1 MSQAMGKIIGQVV
14 RALAIDLPDLS
25 DGDLLARYL
34 ANRDA
39 DAFAAL
45 VRRHGPMVRGVCR
58 RILRHDHDAEDAFQA
73 TFLVLVRK
81 ANTIKPKDVV
91 GNWLHGVA
99 YQTAVRA
106 RALAAKRRG
115 REANS
120 AEAVEPIAAIDSQ
133 ELSDILPLLD
143 KKINTLPAKYRAPIV
158 LCDLE
163 GKTRKEAALQLGW
176 PEGTVAGRLA
186 RGRAI
191 LATRLGKLI
200 GTLSVALTAEAA
212 ACVPIPLVEAT
223 LRAAALFAA
232 GSTATVISG
241 PVVALTQGVLKAMFL
256 TKLKTAVA
264 VLLCIGI
271 GSVGTGGLLYRTQAA
286 NPQAGDNAVA
296 AQIDPSKTPDSPTGN
311 DPFAVQAKPSTPD
324 ANAPKPNEIPP
335 IASEQD
341 ASKNKR
347 KGLFEPELPRIPGP
361 PTVEELRTKYLKLQ
375 DDLSRHLS
383 REQLQQ
389 RAHELEKELA
399 AAKEKALRLAREKRA
414 DDELEKAKAILLNVV
429 KQHQG
434 TKAALMANRALNA
447 VSLPPPSAESPN
459 TGLLPPLPGN
469 VAAPPRNV
477 DPGLALPPAPNNKKQ

>member
-1 MSQAMGKIIGQVV
+1 MSQPKDKIIGQVV
-14 RALAIDLPDLS
+14 RALAMDLPDVS

-58 RILRHDHDAEDAFQA
+58 RILRHEHDAEDAFQA

-91 GNWLHGVA
+91 GNWLYGVA

-115 REANS
+115 RETTS
-120 AEAVEPIAAIDSQ
+120 AELAEPIAAIDHQ
-133 ELSDILPLLD
+133 ELCDLLPLLD
-143 KKINTLPAKYRAPIV
+143 KKLNALPDKYRAPIV

-163 GKTRKEAALQLGW
+163 GKTRKEAAVQLGW

-191 LATRLGKLI
+191 LARRLGQLI
-200 GTLSVALTAEAA
+200 GTLSVALAAEAA
-212 ACVPIPLVEAT
+212 ACVPVPLVEAT
-223 LRAAALFAA
+223 LRAAAMFAA
-232 GSTATVISG
+232 GSAATVISG
-241 PVVALTQGVLKAMFL
+241 PVVALTQGVLQAMFL
-256 TKLKTAVA
+256 TKLKTTIA

-271 GSVGTGGLLYRTQAA
+271 GGVGTGGLLYRTQAA
-286 NPQAGDNAVA
+286 NPQVGDNAIA
-296 AQIDPSKTPDSPTGN
+296 AQVNPPKAPDPQTGN
-311 DPFAVQAKPSTPD
+311 DPFVAQSKPSTQD
-324 ANAPKPNEIPP
+324 ANKEYRSNAPAQNTPGIPP
-335 IASEQD
+335 PDLSFP
-341 ASKNKR
+341 S
-347 KGLFEPELPRIPGP
+347 IPGP

-375 DDLSRHLS
+375 DDFSKHLS
-383 REQLQQ
+383 RDQLQQ

-399 AAKEKALRLAREKRA
+399 AANEKAQRLAREKSAA
-414 DDELEKAKAILLNVV
+414 DDLEKAKAMLLNVA

-434 TKAALMANRALNA
+434 TKAALMANRALN
-447 VSLPPPSAESPN
+447 VISLPPPSAEGPN
-459 TGLLPPLPGN
+459 TALPPLPGN
-469 VAAPPRNV
+469 LPSLPDGNIDVPPS
-477 DPGLALPPAPNNKKQ
+477 LPPAPSDKKQ

>member
-14 RALAIDLPDLS
+14 RALAMDLPDVS

-58 RILRHDHDAEDAFQA
+58 RILRHEHDAEDAFQA

-91 GNWLHGVA
+91 GNWLYGVA

-115 REANS
+115 RETTPADL
-120 AEAVEPIAAIDSQ
+120 AEPIATIDRK
-133 ELSDILPLLD
+133 ELCDLLPLLD
-143 KKINTLPAKYRAPIV
+143 KKLNALPDKYRAPIV

-163 GKTRKEAALQLGW
+163 GKTRKEAAHQLGW

-191 LATRLGKLI
+191 LARRLGQLI
-200 GTLSVALTAEAA
+200 GTLSVALSAEAA
-212 ACVPIPLVEAT
+212 ACVPVPLVEAT
-223 LRAAALFAA
+223 LRAAAMFAA
-232 GSTATVISG
+232 GSAATVISG
-241 PVVALTQGVLKAMFL
+241 PVVALTQGVLQAMFL
-256 TKLKTAVA
+256 TKLKTTIA

-271 GSVGTGGLLYRTQAA
+271 SGVGAGGLLYRTQAA
-286 NPQAGDNAVA
+286 NPQVGDNAPAPQVNPTKTQDSRADNPLVA
-296 AQIDPSKTPDSPTGN
+296 QP
-311 DPFAVQAKPSTPD
+311 KPSALD
-324 ANAPKPNEIPP
+324 ANAPKPIETPP

-341 ASKNKR
+341 ASKNQR
-347 KGLFEPELPRIPGP
+347 KGLFEPEPLRIPGP
-361 PTVEELRTKYLKLQ
+361 PTVEELRAKYLKLQ
-375 DDLSRHLS
+375 DDFSKHLS
-383 REQLQQ
+383 RDQLQQ

-399 AAKEKALRLAREKRA
+399 AAQEKAQRLAREKQA
-414 DDELEKAKAILLNVV
+414 DDELAKAKAILVNISAQHKGTAAAHKAEQALQMLNMI
-429 KQHQG
+429 G
-434 TKAALMANRALNA
+434 AADS
-447 VSLPPPSAESPN
+447 VLPTPTNLYRGPELPTVPS
-459 TGLLPPLPGN
+459 
-469 VAAPPRNV
+469 
-477 DPGLALPPAPNNKKQ
+477 DKKQ